1 MMSAD
6 NMEQNNRSVNLP
18 AADTSEKNDYSS
30 IYGMSAPDSS
40 SAALGETGRIIL
52 YLIIQANLL
61 TLIK

>member
-1 MMSAD
+1 MSAD

-52 YLIIQANLL
+52 YLII
-61 TLIK
+61 